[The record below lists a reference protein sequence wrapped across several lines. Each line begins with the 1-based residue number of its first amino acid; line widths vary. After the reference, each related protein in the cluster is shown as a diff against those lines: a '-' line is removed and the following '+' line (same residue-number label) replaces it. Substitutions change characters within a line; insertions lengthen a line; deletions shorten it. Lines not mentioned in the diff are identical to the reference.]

1 MENLADLFGV
11 KIITGPKLQNTIWK
25 EQSSIITKTKGVNN
39 MVYPSNQTFNA
50 NQTLS
55 SKSNFLHSRDKYA

>member
-25 EQSSIITKTKGVNN
+25 EQSSIITKTKGV
-39 MVYPSNQTFNA
+39 
-50 NQTLS
+50 
-55 SKSNFLHSRDKYA
+55 